1 MKYLDKLT
9 DEDLE
14 DLCKEILE
22 LEWWTISRRLTDF
35 KVDRKSSDTY
45 EIQGDYWDKWEDEL
59 VEYWIHYYL
68 NDFFVDVGDTEWLKD
83 DDQATTIYRKFMT
96 EKFGKEYAEDAKKYD
111 DLRRKELEE
120 EKGELKE

>member
-111 DLRRKELEE
+111 DLRRKELEK
-120 EKGELKE
+120 EK

>member
-9 DEDLE
+9 DEDLK

-22 LEWWTISRRLTDF
+22 LEWWTFRRRLTDF

-45 EIQGDYWDKWEDEL
+45 EMQGDYWDEWEG
-59 VEYWIHYYL
+59 VPIEYWIHYYL

-96 EKFGKEYAEDAKKYD
+96 EKFGQEYAEDAKKYD

-120 EKGELKE
+120 EKGEFEQ